1 MRIWLQGKK
10 KTIATQA
17 VAKVTEDFKGMVERG
32 EILVENKS
40 KEEEEKIADTKEEAK
55 KMEEDT
61 AVHFQE
67 QIPEEMIRK
76 EEETHISHL
85 TNCIIQ
91 KTKFLLK
98 MSIPKV
104 WDQDDKASDYLMLD
118 PLTGENELDID
129 NHSSTLGNKLKSF
142 KRIQSSKGTIKNF
155 EEIDSKQIFNSSSGS
170 ILAYLQSHL
179 EVDEI
184 QKRIEE
190 KFVNALNRY
199 CGLKIMSNVAHSA
212 MPQSVKCG
220 IFEWF

>member
-1 MRIWLQGKK
+1 MRIWLQAKK
-10 KTIATQA
+10 KTIATEA
-17 VAKVTEDFKGMVERG
+17 VAKANENFKEMIEKGEVVLENQPKED
-32 EILVENKS
+32 
-40 KEEEEKIADTKEEAK
+40 EEEKIADTKEEAK
-55 KMEEDT
+55 QMEHKTTSLSAQAPEEMVRKEEDT
-61 AVHFQE
+61 
-67 QIPEEMIRK
+67 QISK
-76 EEETHISHL
+76 L
-85 TNCIIQ
+85 TSSIIE

-129 NHSSTLGNKLKSF
+129 IHSSTLGNKLKSF

-179 EVDEI
+179 EVNEI
-184 QKRIEE
+184 QKRIEQ

-212 MPQSVKCG
+212 MPQSAKCS